1 MIAKISALI
10 NKRLSDLGLEEQSTN
25 QIIKNS
31 KLSFSDNLDKGH
43 LTTNIAMVGAGVA
56 KRILK
61 RLLNLSKKVF

>member
-31 KLSFSDNLDKGH
+31 KLSFSDNLDKV
-43 LTTNIAMVGAGVA
+43 T
-56 KRILK
+56 
-61 RLLNLSKKVF
+61 